1 MLGFSNPFL
10 SSFSH
15 TPCFLTG
22 HTFIILTAVFQFT
35 LATSGD
41 GGNFVTSLITGYE
54 TEPFMSNPMFE
65 SQTMA
70 EFWGKRWNKLI
81 QNLLKQG
88 IFKPLRS
95 TCPKW
100 VAMAG
105 TFAVSGIFHEWL
117 MMIIFAPLPQDMANE
132 SCGQNQCYK
141 LVYGSA
147 LVFFMYM
154 GVLIAGEFI
163 FLPRSQFK
171 KSNPVYK
178 LCMGTIATVGCP
190 FFMAPYVHT
199 TFFKD
204 GFPGYFMLQP
214 IEQ

>member
-1 MLGFSNPFL
+1 M
-10 SSFSH
+10 
-15 TPCFLTG
+15 
-22 HTFIILTAVFQFT
+22 
-35 LATSGD
+35 
-41 GGNFVTSLITGYE
+41 TGYE

-100 VAMAG
+100 IAMAG

-117 MMIIFAPLPQDMANE
+117 MMIIFAPLPQDIANG

-163 FLPRSQFK
+163 FLPKSQFK

-204 GFPGYFMLQP
+204 GFPGYFMVQP
-214 IEQ
+214 VGQ